1 MQNVGEMGKPVIG
14 ERCGNGGGHSGYD
27 TMGHQGDWKGVESK
41 GDHGGLQRPK
51 RQGRVGG
58 WKLSESM
65 LGAPGQ

>member
-1 MQNVGEMGKPVIG
+1 MQTVGEMGKSVIG
-14 ERCGNGGGHSGYD
+14 ERCGNGVGHGVYD

-41 GDHGGLQRPK
+41 GGCGGLQRPK
-51 RQGRVGG
+51 IQGRVGR